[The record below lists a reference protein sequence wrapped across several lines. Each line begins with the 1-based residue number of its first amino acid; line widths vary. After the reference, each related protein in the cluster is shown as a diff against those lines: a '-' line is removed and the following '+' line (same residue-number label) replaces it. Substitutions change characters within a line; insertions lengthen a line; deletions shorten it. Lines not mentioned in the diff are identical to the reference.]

1 MADNFRAVFPGQD
14 LYEVLGVAKDAT
26 PEQIKKAYFK
36 KALQWVR
43 PQVTHDGEPATPTS
57 TALVATAASRSAAR
71 PRRPRLTGRCSTPTR
86 TPATPR
92 PPRSSRRSRGST
104 RS

>member
-1 MADNFRAVFPGQD
+1 MADTFKAVFPGQD

-43 PQVTHDGEPATPTS
+43 PQSVSKG
-57 TALVATAASRSAAR
+57 
-71 PRRPRLTGRCSTPTR
+71 
-86 TPATPR
+86 R
-92 PPRSSRRSRGST
+92 PPRRAPIAPFARRQPHEALPDPPPSGR
-104 RS
+104 